1 MSITEFFSMGGYGLF
16 VWSAIGLTAMLV
28 IIEINI
34 VRSQFK
40 KVVQRIKR
48 IQQLRNVKTVG
59 DQS

>member
-34 VRSQFK
+34 VRSQFI